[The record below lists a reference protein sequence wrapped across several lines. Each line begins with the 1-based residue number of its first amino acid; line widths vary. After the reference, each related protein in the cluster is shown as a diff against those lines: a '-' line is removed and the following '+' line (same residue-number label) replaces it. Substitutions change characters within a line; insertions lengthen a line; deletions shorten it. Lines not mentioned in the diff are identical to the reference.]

1 MTLLPEGFTSI
12 YYTSNTCVNRT
23 VLPETIAAMIGQ
35 TAVKAPAMREMART
49 SPATDNAADAA
60 EALGEAAMRRIKEK
74 GTESPRSKNLR
85 LVQNTPDFA
94 EDVFTKPNDFA
105 AYYRIGDPKTR
116 EIQGGLITINPNSS
130 RDLLAHEL
138 GHHVTD
144 NTKVGHMVANLRQ
157 NPKLKNALAGAVLG
171 LPFLQSALQEGDDD
185 AASGVALA
193 AALSSPILIDEALAT
208 KNGLAIMKDAGM
220 KATPG
225 QRGRLAGAYLSYAAA
240 PLVAG
245 LGGNVLGNVVD
256 DYTAVYNIGEGELPM

>member
-1 MTLLPEGFTSI
+1 
-12 YYTSNTCVNRT
+12 
-23 VLPETIAAMIGQ
+23 MIGQ
-35 TAVKAPAMREMART
+35 AGAQAPAMREMART
-49 SPATDNAADAA
+49 SPATDNAGAAA
-60 EALGEAAMRRIKEK
+60 EALGEAAMRRIKAK
-74 GTESPRSKNLR
+74 GIESPRSKDLR
-85 LVQNTPDFA
+85 LVTNVPA
-94 EDVFTKPNDFA
+94 NGIEDVIKQPLQYA
-105 AYYRIGDPKTR
+105 AYYRTGDPKTM
-116 EIQGGLITINPNSS
+116 EHTGGMVTINPNSS

-157 NPKLKNALAGAVLG
+157 NPKLKRALGGAVLG

-193 AALSSPILIDEALAT
+193 AALSAPELIDEALAT

-225 QRGRLAGAYLSYAAA
+225 QRGRLAGAYLSYAAK
-240 PLVAG
+240 PLIAG

>member
-1 MTLLPEGFTSI
+1 
-12 YYTSNTCVNRT
+12 
-23 VLPETIAAMIGQ
+23 VLPQTLAALLGQ
-35 TAVKAPAMREMART
+35 SVASAPALRELART
-49 SPATDNAADAA
+49 QPARDNSGAAA
-60 EALGEAAMRRIKEK
+60 EALGEAAMNRIKQV
-74 GTESPRSKNLR
+74 GVESPRSQDLR
-85 LVQNTPDFA
+85 LVSNIP
-94 EDVFTKPNDFA
+94 ESPRDVFTKPMDYA
-105 AYYRIGDPKTR
+105 SYHRMGDPSTGELKAGMV
-116 EIQGGLITINPNSS
+116 QINPNSS
-130 RDLLAHEL
+130 RELLAHEL

-144 NTKVGHMVANLRQ
+144 NTKVGHQVANLRH

-240 PLVAG
+240 PLIAG
-245 LGGNVLGNVVD
+245 LGGNALGNVVD
-256 DYTAVYNIGEGELPM
+256 DYTAVYNLGQGELPM